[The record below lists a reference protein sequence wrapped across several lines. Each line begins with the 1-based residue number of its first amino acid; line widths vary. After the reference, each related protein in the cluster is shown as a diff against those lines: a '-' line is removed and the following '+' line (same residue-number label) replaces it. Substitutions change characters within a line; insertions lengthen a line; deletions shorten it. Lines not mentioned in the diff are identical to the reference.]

1 MTAIIILAAGAS
13 SRLGRAK
20 QRLEYKGKTLL
31 NHAIDTAID
40 AAVGPVIVVTGAN
53 ENEILSG
60 INTGKVLI
68 AYNSHWQEGMAS
80 SIHAGLNTALQKYPQ
95 LEAVILM
102 VCDQPYVDPPLLN
115 NLVQTKATTGK
126 SIVASSYNDTVGV
139 PALFDKRFF
148 PELLSLKGDEGGKKV
163 LFHHDDDISTVAF
176 PEGSID
182 IDTESDYQSLNK

>member
-1 MTAIIILAAGAS
+1 MIAVIILAAGES

-31 NHAIDTAID
+31 NHAIDTAIE
-40 AAVGPVIVVTGAN
+40 AAVGPVIVVMGAR
-53 ENEILSG
+53 ENEIVSEIDTKKILVAH
-60 INTGKVLI
+60 N
-68 AYNSHWQEGMAS
+68 ARWQEGTAS
-80 SIHAGLNTALQKYPQ
+80 SIHAGLTAAMQKYPE
-95 LEAVILM
+95 LDSVILM
-102 VCDQPYVDPPLLN
+102 VCDQPYVDPSLLK
-115 NLVQTKATTGK
+115 NLADTRNTSNK

-163 LFHHDDDISTVAF
+163 LFHHDADISTVPF

-182 IDTESDYQSLNK
+182 IDTESDYQSLSK